1 MESGLKPRM
10 ELNSKNVELGLNFY
24 RGTVKLNSK
33 LNSLSGKRDV
43 VFYVNERAL
52 WIMGGNKVA

>member
-1 MESGLKPRM
+1 MESRLKLRM
-10 ELNSKNVELGLNFY
+10 ELNSKNEELGLNFY
-24 RGTVKLNSK
+24 WGRVELNSQ

-43 VFYVNERAL
+43 VFYVNEIAL

>member
-43 VFYVNERAL
+43 FYVNERAL